1 MEETILPEIPSF
13 EEQRLAIEEFV
24 TEEELLKT
32 ENKEPTITERKRW
45 ADIQEKKEMMKG
57 VREPLGFSE
66 IQFKE
71 QKDMLIPWL
80 GRDVRAK
87 LCDSDQ
93 AKNVLREWW
102 VKDCILIAEPDIVRF
117 THALMHSFARGYYY
131 CGNWRNELPF
141 MHGPL
146 MCCTLFSFERRPPK
160 LSEEDQALLE
170 KTGSAEGSAREG
182 LEAPPAK
189 KRGPKPK
196 T

>member
-1 MEETILPEIPSF
+1 MEEENVVQ
-13 EEQRLAIEEFV
+13 EEAAIEG
-24 TEEELLKT
+24 
-32 ENKEPTITERKRW
+32 ENQEPTVTERKRW
-45 ADIQEKKEMMKG
+45 ADIQEKKALMAG
-57 VREPLGFSE
+57 QGAIGFE
-66 IQFKE
+66 ELEFKE

-80 GRDVRAK
+80 GRNVHAK
-87 LCDSDQ
+87 LCDSVEH
-93 AKNVLREWW
+93 KNVLREWW
-102 VKDCILIAEPDIVRF
+102 VKDCILIAEPDIVRY
-117 THALMHSFARGYYY
+117 THALMHAFAKGYYY

-182 LEAPPAK
+182 LETPVQK

-196 T
+196 SA